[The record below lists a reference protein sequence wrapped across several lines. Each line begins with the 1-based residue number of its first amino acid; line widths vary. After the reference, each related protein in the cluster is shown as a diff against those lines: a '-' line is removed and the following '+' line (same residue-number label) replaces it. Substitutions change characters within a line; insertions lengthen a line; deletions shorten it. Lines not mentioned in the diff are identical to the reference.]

1 MSGRRDMFNILNV
14 RMDDRTYVTPP
25 LHHTGDPSAQEQV
38 QKELRF
44 RHFQH
49 LGTFCAPQQSC
60 NLVENL
66 GRLTGSNFCQ

>member
-1 MSGRRDMFNILNV
+1 MFNILNV
-14 RMDDRTYVTPP
+14 RMDDRTYVTHP
-25 LHHTGDPSAQEQV
+25 LDHTGGAVARERV

-60 NLVENL
+60 ILVEKL